1 MGQDLNGVLDKAVHH
16 TTRCSHTGNTEIYSD
31 QALKNRRPGKGR
43 VGERVECL
51 ARAAA

>member
-1 MGQDLNGVLDKAVHH
+1 MVFWTRQFTTQLDVHILGIQ
-16 TTRCSHTGNTEIYSD
+16 RDPRVD